1 MLSGAQWARY
11 FAETTAETAVAPAR
25 RGITA
30 TTDTVVDT
38 KDHPFITEPLL
49 ALVFRVGE
57 ITKHDPFLALYA
69 EYLAETNPT
78 KSAALQAKLDKLLP
92 VQYDET
98 RDEAISKSAVPYNFL
113 SDFKKHQ

>member
-1 MLSGAQWARY
+1 
-11 FAETTAETAVAPAR
+11 VAPAR

-30 TTDTVVDT
+30 NTDVIVDS
-38 KDHPFITEPLL
+38 KDHAFITEPML
-49 ALVFRVGE
+49 ALVYRIGE
-57 ITKHDPFLALYA
+57 LTKQDPFLALYA

-98 RDEAISKSAVPYNFL
+98 RDEALAKSSVPYNFL